1 MRLRSRSAASVTRG
15 QTNVVEVRLG
25 PTASIAGRFVQRDL
39 LTPVTFAQVAVGADE
54 AGGVE
59 DPAIHQLLQAPLAD
73 RVEHGGAA
81 QGVQVAV
88 GVEAQLRRAV
98 VAAGQR
104 LAGVAERLEV
114 ADGVGV
120 LQGGH
125 ERTGWDSWQGI
136 A

>member
-1 MRLRSRSAASVTRG
+1 MGER
-15 QTNVVEVRLG
+15 
-25 PTASIAGRFVQRDL
+25 I
-39 LTPVTFAQVAVGADE
+39 
-54 AGGVE
+54 
-59 DPAIHQLLQAPLAD
+59 
-73 RVEHGGAA
+73 EHSGFA

-88 GVEAQLRRAV
+88 GVEAQLRWAV
-98 VAAGQR
+98 VAARQR
-104 LAGVAERLEV
+104 LAGVTEGLEV